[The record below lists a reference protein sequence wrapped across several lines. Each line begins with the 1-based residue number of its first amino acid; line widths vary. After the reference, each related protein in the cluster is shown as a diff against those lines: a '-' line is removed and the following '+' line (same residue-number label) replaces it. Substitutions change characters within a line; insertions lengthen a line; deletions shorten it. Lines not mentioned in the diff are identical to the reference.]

1 MAEGIFEGLLGAE
14 EAEEADGLIASGGG
28 GDPLAMAAALQGARQ
43 DPKLATSLGGYMER
57 QSALADQQSLLI
69 RLQTEHLHEQ
79 RRLTLSHMRWRR
91 FSDRMKA
98 VLQVMTAAVG
108 FAVAAGVIWMAWSAS
123 QERGLIIEPFSV
135 PPDMAARGLN
145 GQVVASMVLDRLGEM
160 QAETN
165 SARAPSTFANNWND
179 EIKVEI
185 PETGVSV
192 GELRRLMVRW
202 LGHQTTVSGE
212 VYRTPAG
219 VAVTARTGTASATP
233 HVGAEADIDKL
244 VAQAA
249 QEVYATTQPYRYAVY
264 LENRLADLNGAR
276 RVLEKLARTGD
287 RTDRIW
293 AYAALD
299 LILMRQ
305 GDVGEAIQAGSAGIA
320 LDPQFNLGW
329 ANRGGAY
336 SVIGVDGPAA
346 ADAERADETAHR
358 YGPRYMKPAALAYIL
373 PSWEGVVAANAGD
386 FRRAIGLDQQILAV
400 PGQEDQFESL
410 AQDQLSL
417 HDLTAARAAMAQQPN
432 DTGSPD
438 VLVPADADRRLRAFE
453 MAVAEDTEE
462 WQAAWKAFSAIDP
475 AKLSGGVRAAN
486 RTHTVPLG
494 ALARA
499 RLGDFDGARALIA
512 TTPATCYQCGIAR
525 GQIEAA
531 AGDPAGADR
540 AFAEAVRQAP
550 ALPFAYAQWGRALLG
565 RGDVGGAVDKL
576 RLAAAAGPNFA
587 DPEETWGEAL
597 LRRGDASGAAAKF
610 AEAGRDAP
618 RWGRNHLRWGEA
630 LLLAGRYSEARTQFE
645 TASGMDLSRGD
656 RAALEVFLARTA
668 SGPLHR

>member
-1 MAEGIFEGLLGAE
+1 MAEGIFEGLLGAD
-14 EAEEADGLIASGGG
+14 EAEEADGLVVSGGG
-28 GDPLAMAAALQGARQ
+28 DALAMAAALEGARQ
-43 DPKLATSLGGYMER
+43 DPKLAKKLGGYMER
-57 QSALADQQSLLI
+57 QSILADQQSRLLE
-69 RLQTEHLHEQ
+69 LQTEHLHEQ
-79 RRLTLSHMRWRR
+79 RQLTLSHMRWRR

-123 QERGLIIEPFSV
+123 QERGLVIEPFSV

-145 GQVVASMVLDRLGEM
+145 GQVVASMVLDRLGDM
-160 QAETN
+160 QSETN

-192 GELRRLMVRW
+192 GELRRLLVRW
-202 LGHQTTVSGE
+202 LGRQTTVSGE
-212 VYRTPAG
+212 VYRTPGG

-233 HVGAEADIDKL
+233 HVGAESDIDKL
-244 VAQAA
+244 VGQAA

-264 LENRLADLNGAR
+264 LENQLADLNGAR

-293 AYAALD
+293 ADAALN

-305 GDVGEAIQAGSAGIA
+305 GDFGEAIQAGSAGIA

-329 ANRGGAY
+329 ANRGGTYAI
-336 SVIGVDGPAA
+336 IGLDGLAA
-346 ADAERADETAHR
+346 ADASRADELAHR
-358 YGPRYMKPAALAYIL
+358 YGARYMKPGALAYIL
-373 PSWEGVVAANAGD
+373 PSWDGVVAANTGD
-386 FRRAIGLDQQILAV
+386 FSEAISFDQQILAI

-410 AQDQLSL
+410 AQDELSL
-417 HDLTAARAAMAQQPN
+417 HDVTAARAAMAQQPN

-438 VLVPADADRRLRAFE
+438 VLVPADAERRRHAFE
-453 MAVAEDTEE
+453 MAVAEELED
-462 WQAAWKAFSAIDP
+462 WPAAWKEFSAIDP
-475 AKLSGGVRAAN
+475 AKLSGGVRGGN
-486 RTHTVPLG
+486 RTRTIPLG

-499 RLGDFDGARALIA
+499 RMGDVEGGRALIA
-512 TTPATCYQCGIAR
+512 TTPAACYQCALAK

-531 AGDPAGADR
+531 AGDAAGTDR

-565 RGDVGGAVDKL
+565 RGDVDGAIAKL
-576 RLAAAAGPNFA
+576 GFAAAAGPKFA

-597 LRRGDASGAAAKF
+597 LKRGDAAGAVAKF

-618 RWGRNHLRWGEA
+618 RWGRNRLRWGEA
-630 LLLAGRYSEARTQFE
+630 LLLAGRYREARAQFE
-645 TASGMDLSRGD
+645 AAKAMDLSRGD
-656 RAALEVFLARTA
+656 RAALNLFLARIA
-668 SGPLHR
+668 SGALRG